1 MRIEGMEGGRGDL
14 DPDWTEREF
23 QQLVKAIGGRE
34 SIFLIGEVCESRD
47 LMFQFVNDLFPR
59 SGKLYSK
66 LSDTGSSQQVM
77 EPQGKESEPD
87 SGREFEGL
95 LDSSSKVTHMING
108 SNEQRRIK
116 ARLILFLFHQDFICN
131 KQNDLVIRELLKDV
145 RHRSSAWE
153 DLPALIGVVH
163 ADSVTGELS
172 VAVRLIEY
180 YLRTVFHRHPGECV
194 QALPFIAN
202 QPDSMTQLKQ
212 ATCVVLRA
220 VSSVTTDVRKR
231 RGACFPGI
239 RCFFRNTRRRIED
252 RQVNNIRNCIEQE
265 GISKNAGTDAAS
277 QQLSVAPSTVDGCKN
292 DLQIDPSGNNGL
304 NMETEV

>member
-1 MRIEGMEGGRGDL
+1 MEGGRAEL

-47 LMFQFVNDLFPR
+47 LMFQFINNLFPC
-59 SGKLYSK
+59 SAKLHSK
-66 LSDTGSSQQVM
+66 LSDSGSSQQTA
-77 EPQGKESEPD
+77 EPQCKEPD
-87 SGREFEGL
+87 NEREFETL
-95 LDSSSKVTHMING
+95 LDSPSKVTHTLNG
-108 SNEQRRIK
+108 TKEQRRIK

-131 KQNDLVIRELLKDV
+131 KRNDLVIRELLKDV
-145 RHRSSAWE
+145 RHRSSSWE

-163 ADSVTGELS
+163 ADTVTGELS

-180 YLRTVFHRHPGECV
+180 YLRAVFHRHPGECV

-202 QPDSMTQLKQ
+202 QPDSMTQLKKT
-212 ATCVVLRA
+212 TCVVIRA
-220 VSSVTTDVRKR
+220 VSSITTDVRKR
-231 RGACFPGI
+231 RGICFPGI
-239 RCFFRNTRRRIED
+239 PCFFRNTRRRIED

-265 GISKNAGTDAAS
+265 GISKNAGTDAVS
-277 QQLSVAPSTVDGCKN
+277 QQLTVGPSTVDGFKT
-292 DLQIDPSGNNGL
+292 DLQIDSGGNNGM

>member
-180 YLRTVFHRHPGECV
+180 YLRTVFHRHP
-194 QALPFIAN
+194 
-202 QPDSMTQLKQ
+202 
-212 ATCVVLRA
+212 
-220 VSSVTTDVRKR
+220 DVRKR

>member
-1 MRIEGMEGGRGDL
+1 MEAGRVDL
-14 DPDWTEREF
+14 DADWTEREF

-47 LMFQFVNDLFPR
+47 LMFQFVNNLFPR
-59 SGKLYSK
+59 TGKLCSK
-66 LSDTGSSQQVM
+66 LSDTGSSQQTM
-77 EPQGKESEPD
+77 EPQCKDSEPVNE
-87 SGREFEGL
+87 REFESL
-95 LDSSSKVTHMING
+95 LDSSTKVTHMVNG
-108 SNEQRRIK
+108 SKEQRQIK

-145 RHRSSAWE
+145 RHRSSSWE

-163 ADSVTGELS
+163 ADTVTGELS

-194 QALPFIAN
+194 QALPFIAS
-202 QPDSMTQLKQ
+202 QPDSMTQLKKT
-212 ATCVVLRA
+212 TCVVLRA

-231 RGACFPGI
+231 RVTCFPGFP
-239 RCFFRNTRRRIED
+239 CFFGNTRRRIED
-252 RQVNNIRNCIEQE
+252 RQVNNIRNGIQQE
-265 GISKNAGTDAAS
+265 GISKNAVTDAAS
-277 QQLSVAPSTVDGCKN
+277 QQLIVGPSMVDGCKN
-292 DLQIDPSGNNGL
+292 DLQIDSSENNGL